1 MDTITILKSQAELLK
16 KLNPLDCAV
25 MIVNIDGIILQ
36 YIKGEKFDLNTA
48 INSKVSESG
57 ALVKCLRTGKKVTT
71 NLPEELYGISIKVI
85 AMPIFENNKLV
96 GAVATCTTLK
106 AQETL
111 QNVSQNIAA
120 TSEEITATSEEVAS
134 SAISL
139 SENLVNLKDKV
150 QDVVNEIKG
159 TDEILNFINSIS
171 SNTNLLGLN
180 AAIEAARAGEH
191 GRGFTV
197 VANEIRKMADNS
209 SNSIKDIKD
218 ILNRI
223 QEKSSAI
230 LRVINETSILG
241 EQQSISTKEIAS
253 AIQGLTSSAMNLEEI
268 SKII

>member
-1 MDTITILKSQAELLK
+1 MDVITIIKSQAELFK
-16 KLNPLDCAV
+16 KLNPLDSVV
-25 MIVNIDGIILQ
+25 MVTDVDRTVLQ
-36 YIKGEKFDLNTA
+36 YIRGEKFDLNITV
-48 INSKVSESG
+48 NSKASEEG
-57 ALVKCLRTGKKVTT
+57 AIAKCLSTGKQVNA
-71 NLPEELYGISIKVI
+71 NLPKEIYGTSIKVI
-85 AMPIFENNKLV
+85 AMPIFDNNKLV
-96 GAVATCTTLK
+96 GAIATCTTLK

-139 SENLVNLKDKV
+139 SENLVNLRVKV
-150 QDVVNEIKG
+150 EDVVNEIRG

-223 QEKSSAI
+223 QEKSTGI
-230 LRVINETSILG
+230 LKVINETSILG

-253 AIQGLTSSAMNLEEI
+253 AIQGLASSAINLEEV
-268 SKII
+268 SKFI